1 MKIKNRSFSATVIPL
16 PGGGSLPLPGRESME
31 ISEEDFNSP
40 EIQRL
45 FTAGIIFVLPETAPR
60 RVAAEKK
67 SEEPEAAPAAPAAPE
82 PERRGRRR

>member
-16 PGGGSLPLPGRESME
+16 PGGGSLTLPGRGSGEM
-31 ISEEDFNSP
+31 SEEAFSSP

-60 RVAAEKK
+60 PAPVEKK
-67 SEEPEAAPAAPAAPE
+67 SEEPEAAPAGPE
-82 PERRGRRR
+82 PERKNRRR